1 MPNPSIPDPSSIFF
15 TIIYPKQVESYVR
28 FRNFA
33 PEVVPSTPY
42 VPKNNLLGQPQML
55 KMNEVLRIAV
65 QKSGRLSE
73 DSLNLFKECG
83 IKFDNGAGKLK
94 ATSSNFPAEFL
105 FLRDDDIPG
114 YVEDGVADIGIVGQN
129 VHVETSKHV
138 NEVKLLGFSKCRLS
152 IAIPR
157 SETYASVKE
166 LEGKSI
172 ATSYPVI
179 LGNFLKD
186 NGVTAHIHEISG
198 SVEIAPSI
206 GLAHAVCD
214 IVSSG
219 GTLLSNGLKE
229 VEVIFRSEAIMIG
242 YPNLSPEKQNILNQ
256 ILFRIDSV
264 QRAKNRK
271 YVVLN
276 TKQENIAL
284 IRQLLPG
291 MKAPSILPLADEG
304 WVSMHS
310 VIEEQDF
317 WQNIEKLRDA
327 GAEGILVLPIEKMI
341 F

>member
-1 MPNPSIPDPSSIFF
+1 VTQN
-15 TIIYPKQVESYVR
+15 
-28 FRNFA
+28 
-33 PEVVPSTPY
+33 
-42 VPKNNLLGQPQML
+42 
-55 KMNEVLRIAV
+55 LRIAV

-129 VHVETSKHV
+129 VHVESNKNV
-138 NEVKLLGFSKCRLS
+138 SEVKLLGFSKCRLS

-157 SETYASVKE
+157 SDVYNGIED
-166 LEGKSI
+166 LEGKDI
-172 ATSYPVI
+172 ATSYPII
-179 LGNFLKD
+179 LGNYLKD
-186 NGVTAHIHEISG
+186 NGVTSHIHEISG

-242 YPNLSPEKQNILNQ
+242 CPTMSAEKQDILNQ
-256 ILFRIDSV
+256 ILFRIDAV
-264 QRAKNRK
+264 QRAKNNK

-276 TKQENIAL
+276 TKNENIQA
-284 IRQLLPG
+284 ISKLLPG
-291 MKAPSILPLADEG
+291 MQSPSVIPLAQEG
-304 WVSMHS
+304 WSAMSS
-310 VIEEQDF
+310 VINENDF
-317 WQNIEKLRDA
+317 WQNIEKLREA
-327 GAEGILVLPIEKMI
+327 GAEGILVMPIEKMI
-341 F
+341 Y